1 MNKQQRSKSDGPKYV
16 DLRGVRCPVIR
27 GIDTIAVQNVG
38 TVAASSDVLRDGR
51 RRGRW
56 VGCCGLRSYMVVR
69 VEKTF
74 EMVHLPEWLRPSAR
88 LARQKVLAPRT
99 AFFSRAP
106 PSDLSPP
113 TSASSF
119 NNRQLEPL
127 YSAGDSE
134 AGPEGA
140 NPLLKPS
147 SRGPPL
153 RLP

>member
-1 MNKQQRSKSDGPKYV
+1 
-16 DLRGVRCPVIR
+16 
-27 GIDTIAVQNVG
+27 
-38 TVAASSDVLRDGR
+38 
-51 RRGRW
+51 
-56 VGCCGLRSYMVVR
+56 
-69 VEKTF
+69 
-74 EMVHLPEWLRPSAR
+74 MVHLPEWLRPSAR

-106 PSDLSPP
+106 PSDLSPS

-119 NNRQLEPL
+119 NNRQLEHL

-147 SRGPPL
+147 DILCHAHDALSAHNSRFFLCAMMVFL
-153 RLP
+153 RL